1 MRKVYV
7 QECTCLLKTGH
18 SMKRILGVLI
28 VALIGGCFSA
38 EAQQDPQYTQYM
50 YNTVAINPAYAG
62 NRGVTSIVGLHRSQW
77 VGLDGAPRTQ
87 SLSVHSPIGEGKVG
101 LGLSIVNDA
110 LGPADETYVGV
121 DFSYT
126 INTSDT
132 GKLSFGLKGGGHIL
146 DVDYTKLNLFN
157 PDDASF
163 ARNIDNKFS
172 PVVGAGLYY
181 HTDNLY
187 VGLSAPNLLQTD
199 HFESSV
205 DNAESFIAEER
216 IHYYGI
222 VGYTFDLSENLKF
235 KPSTLLKAVA
245 GAPLQVDL
253 SANVLMYKKFHAG
266 LAYRWSAALSAMVGF
281 QVSDSMLIGLAYDRE
296 STDLGDVMYNDG
308 SFEVFLRFELFK
320 EYDRMLTPRFF

>member
-1 MRKVYV
+1 
-7 QECTCLLKTGH
+7 
-18 SMKRILGVLI
+18 MKRILGLLI
-28 VALIGGCFSA
+28 VVFIGGCFSA

-87 SLSVHSPIGEGKVG
+87 SLSVHSPIGESKVG

-110 LGPADETYVGV
+110 LGPADETYIGV

-126 INTSDT
+126 INTSDK

-157 PDDASF
+157 PSDASF
-163 ARNIDNKFS
+163 AQNIDNKFS
-172 PVVGAGLYY
+172 PVIGAGLYY

-205 DNAESFIAEER
+205 NTAESFIAEER

-253 SANVLMYKKFHAG
+253 SANVLMYKKLHAG

-296 STDLGDVMYNDG
+296 STDLGDVSYNDG